1 MEIALDSILT
11 PLTRKWLKRNFCT
24 SEKLVRRE
32 EFVVLS
38 RLPDCGL
45 GFGLSALNIRRDE
58 LPLYRQ
64 KTKSLDTAKAGQL
77 IATQLVGI
85 LFIAFVF

>member
-1 MEIALDSILT
+1 MGVALGQYSDSSYG
-11 PLTRKWLKRNFCT
+11 KWLKRNFCT

-38 RLPDCGL
+38 RLSDCGL

-58 LPLYRQ
+58 FPLYRQ
-64 KTKSLDTAKAGQL
+64 KTKSLNSAKAGQL
-77 IATQLVGI
+77 IAAQLVGI
-85 LFIAFVF
+85 LFTAFLF

>member
-1 MEIALDSILT
+1 MGVALGQYSDSSY
-11 PLTRKWLKRNFCT
+11 RKWLKRNFCT

-45 GFGLSALNIRRDE
+45 GFGLSALNMRRNE
-58 LPLYRQ
+58 LSLYRR
-64 KTKSLDTAKAGQL
+64 KRKSLDFAQAGQL

>member
-1 MEIALDSILT
+1 MRFALGQYPDSSY
-11 PLTRKWLKRNFCT
+11 RKWLKRNFCS

-45 GFGLSALNIRRDE
+45 GSWLSALNIRGDE

-64 KTKSLDTAKAGQL
+64 KTKNLDAAKAGQL
-77 IATQLVGI
+77 IELN
-85 LFIAFVF
+85 LWVFSS

>member
-1 MEIALDSILT
+1 MGVVLGQYSDSSY
-11 PLTRKWLKRNFCT
+11 RKWLKRNFCT

-38 RLPDCGL
+38 CLPGCVL
-45 GFGLSALNIRRDE
+45 GFGLSALSIRRYK

-64 KTKSLDTAKAGQL
+64 KTKSLNTAKAAQL

-85 LFIAFVF
+85 FFMASVF